1 MKNLTTLAGLSLA
14 LWIAGCTQEA
24 QQELSDA
31 TGSAEETAAETVSDA
46 AETVS
51 DAADSV
57 EESAGQ
63 TVEAAKVVMDDA
75 AEKAGDAKNQ
85 IAAGMSGL
93 VEKASEQLKS
103 VEGGEQMLKKVTTY
117 INSAKEAL
125 SNVDNTE
132 TAQTAAAKL
141 EELEGSLEGVPEKF
155 AALPEGAK
163 SALAGVIEKGREALQ
178 QLAQKIDENPEI
190 REVIKPKIEQVMQ
203 KLSSLT
209 GDKKK

>member
-1 MKNLTTLAGLSLA
+1 MKILTTLAGLSLA
-14 LWIAGCTQEA
+14 LWIAGCSQEA
-24 QQELSDA
+24 QQQMGEA
-31 TGSAEETAAETVSDA
+31 TQSAEEAAAETVNDAADTVSDA
-46 AETVS
+46 AN
-51 DAADSV
+51 SV
-57 EESAGQ
+57 EESASQ

-75 AEKAGDAKNQ
+75 TEKAGEAKDQ

-103 VEGGEQMLKKVTTY
+103 VEGGQQMLEKVTEF
-117 INSAKEAL
+117 INSAKESL

-132 TAQTAAAKL
+132 TAKAAAAKL
-141 EELEGSLEGVPEKF
+141 EELEGSLEGLPEKF

-163 SALAGVIEKGREALQ
+163 SALAGVIEKGREVLQ

-190 REVIKPKIEQVMQ
+190 RDVIKPKIDEMMQ

-209 GDKKK
+209 GDEKK